1 MKDITEKD
9 AVRIAMNLRDKT
21 QTDLARDA
29 GLYGQAA
36 INGYLNRNQSGIR
49 FDILF
54 KLLDTLEFDI
64 YAVDRYNPEIKYRL
78 ISVKDENAKPKKHQP
93 KLKKAEPKKA
103 TLTTE
108 QEKRDAEVSALDLD
122 DILNS

>member
-78 ISVKDENAKPKKHQP
+78 ISVKDENAKPKEKKVKNVQP
-93 KLKKAEPKKA
+93 RKKQ

-108 QEKRDAEVSALDLD
+108 QEKRDAEVSTLDLD

>member
-78 ISVKDENAKPKKHQP
+78 ISVKDENAKSKEKKVKNVQP
-93 KLKKAEPKKA
+93 RKKK

>member
-54 KLLDTLEFDI
+54 KLLDTLDFDVI
-64 YAVDRYNPEIKYRL
+64 AVDRFNPEIKYRL
-78 ISVKDENAKPKKHQP
+78 VSVKDENAKPKKHQP
-93 KLKKAEPKKA
+93 ELKKAEPKKA